1 MNLSGQ
7 ITKDEFLKKY
17 FAEKYFLTNKIKE
30 LKKNLD
36 IMQKEKT
43 QKEVD
48 YKVLRIKYNE
58 IIKKYE
64 KSNLELIN
72 TKTNA

>member
-1 MNLSGQ
+1 
-7 ITKDEFLKKY
+7 
-17 FAEKYFLTNKIKE
+17 
-30 LKKNLD
+30 
-36 IMQKEKT
+36 MQKEKT

>member
-1 MNLSGQ
+1 MYLSGQ
-7 ITKDEFLKKY
+7 IAKDEFLQKY
-17 FAEKYFLTNKIKE
+17 FDEKYFLTNKIKE

-36 IMQKEKT
+36 IMQKEKA

-48 YKVLRIKYNE
+48 YKVLRTKYDE

-64 KSNLELIN
+64 KTNLELIN
-72 TKTNA
+72 TKTNT